1 MLSLNF
7 SKCYLSWRYVE
18 WSSLFEV
25 KKQFVLKVC
34 IFLFFINPQTTAKSV
49 ISVILMYINRCFF
62 KCFLQVFLINC
73 SRLVNQ
79 KDPMFRT
86 QSSKLCKIFVKYI
99 VRDHICRPSFMRKWS
114 ANVHKCTQGWWSS
127 WCH

>member
-25 KKQFVLKVC
+25 KKQFVLKVYS
-34 IFLFFINPQTTAKSV
+34 FLFFINPQTTAKSV

-99 VRDHICRPSFMRKWS
+99 VRDHICWPSFMRKWS